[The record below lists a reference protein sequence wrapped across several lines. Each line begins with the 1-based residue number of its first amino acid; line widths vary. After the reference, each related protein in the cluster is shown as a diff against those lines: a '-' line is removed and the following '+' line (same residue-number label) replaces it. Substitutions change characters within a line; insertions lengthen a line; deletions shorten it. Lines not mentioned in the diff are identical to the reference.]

1 MSEPLTRERIIDAAE
16 AIVESDGL
24 TALSMRALCEK
35 LDVSVT
41 SIYWHVGNKDAL
53 LDALVARTTA
63 TIVEHKP
70 RGRTPQQ
77 RIRSIARS
85 VLSALEAHGE
95 LIGFAH
101 GRGAVSAVFAPAR
114 RSLAI
119 EMSGAGLRGE
129 RLADATNALLQF
141 VVAYAITESVV
152 ARTPAQEQTST
163 DLSDGA
169 TPIDL
174 AAAEKLSR
182 RPDRR
187 RSFDV
192 GLDAMIAGLLP

>member
-1 MSEPLTRERIIDAAE
+1 MSPMSERLTRERIIDAAE

-63 TIVEHKP
+63 AIVEHKP

-101 GRGAVSAVFAPAR
+101 
-114 RSLAI
+114 
-119 EMSGAGLRGE
+119 
-129 RLADATNALLQF
+129 
-141 VVAYAITESVV
+141 
-152 ARTPAQEQTST
+152 
-163 DLSDGA
+163 
-169 TPIDL
+169 
-174 AAAEKLSR
+174 
-182 RPDRR
+182 
-187 RSFDV
+187 
-192 GLDAMIAGLLP
+192 